1 MRAEGLGTRGDREGA
16 RLSRIEPYREARTRH
31 AATAVVG
38 LSTAGR
44 LYVEEARRQLEAHA
58 SVQPIGTR
66 AHGPAWPAFKPKPW
80 HCVRRSA
87 ATRAPLDAATA
98 TVRNARWRKVIC
110 DSLETQSPETKQP
123 A

>member
-16 RLSRIEPYREARTRH
+16 RLSRIEPYGEARTRH
-31 AATAVVG
+31 AATAIVG
-38 LSTAGR
+38 LSAAGR

-80 HCVRRSA
+80 HCG
-87 ATRAPLDAATA
+87 APQRGHSRTA
-98 TVRNARWRKVIC
+98 
-110 DSLETQSPETKQP
+110 
-123 A
+123 